1 MGLLAKQIKE
11 LKEGIEGLDRESL
24 KILHEVKNIA
34 RHLRDNRLNVI
45 QGPGDSR
52 QLRLNRDQV
61 LQEAINAA
69 GECYI
74 HCKTFK
80 LKYKKM
86 MKQFEQ
92 DEQRIEKELIEGI
105 RRALE

>member
-52 QLRLNRDQV
+52 QLRLNRDQ
-61 LQEAINAA
+61 AINAA

>member
-52 QLRLNRDQV
+52 QL
-61 LQEAINAA
+61 
-69 GECYI
+69 
-74 HCKTFK
+74 T
-80 LKYKKM
+80 
-86 MKQFEQ
+86 
-92 DEQRIEKELIEGI
+92 
-105 RRALE
+105 